1 MKYKYLTIDDFGK
14 DHWSLLAYIKT
25 RCVDYKGVL
34 DIKHMRTKN
43 PALTPA
49 NSIFGPQAW
58 KPEYGTRLSG
68 YWNKDGSINPKR
80 RLDNHDDHDC
90 QEDFERLGLI
100 ENIGTGLNPAVKLT
114 EQGLELAAQVDAYKA
129 NGGVFAHFKPRSVKV
144 AA

>member
-1 MKYKYLTIDDFGK
+1 MIELTIDDFGK

-43 PALTPA
+43 PALASTA
-49 NSIFGPQAW
+49 SIFGPQAW

-68 YWNKDGSINPKR
+68 YFIEDGGKN
-80 RLDNHDDHDC
+80 LDRQLPDHDDHDC

-100 ENIGTGLNPAVKLT
+100 ENIGTGLNPAVKMT
-114 EQGLELAAQVDAYKA
+114 KRGLELAAQLDAHKA
-129 NGGVFAHFKPRSVKV
+129 NGGVFAYFKPQEVT
-144 AA
+144 A